1 MNAHCEQRKWECD
14 KDRAADKGNAPGRTE
29 EWSHRKSISLGT
41 IAFANT
47 GVGAESLCIR
57 HAFAC
62 NEIGACASPAR
73 KVRTQHTAVSA
84 YHSEGEQQLGMQAAV
99 FSFYEGTH
107 PRHVA

>member
-57 HAFAC
+57 HATKSAHMS
-62 NEIGACASPAR
+62 ISRQASA
-73 KVRTQHTAVSA
+73 HTTHRRFKA
-84 YHSEGEQQLGMQAAV
+84 YHSE
-99 FSFYEGTH
+99 
-107 PRHVA
+107 